1 MQRTTDPVTREIIKN
16 ALMSAADTM
25 ALTVVRTARSAVI
38 KHGMDFSTSIFNAE
52 GEQVAQGLT
61 LPPHLGSMA
70 PALEGV
76 MNAFG
81 GDVHPGDIFA
91 NNDPYEGGSHLPDIF
106 LFKPVF
112 VNDTLIGWSCCIG
125 HQTDIG
131 GRVAGGNACDNT
143 ELFQEGLILPPLKLY
158 ERGEL
163 NRAVWRIL
171 EKNVRVPE
179 IVLGDVQALLAAVQ
193 FGERDLLR
201 LADDYGLEDLKSYMT
216 DILDTTE
223 RLTRAEI
230 TGLPQGEWEFTDYI
244 DNDGIDPQPIAIH
257 ANLKIDGDEVFV
269 DFDGTS
275 PQAKGSINPNFA
287 YTKSNVYA
295 VFKCLIDPAI
305 QSNSG
310 FFRAF
315 NITAPEGC
323 FVNPQHPAPVAVR
336 GLAGFRICH
345 TLFGA
350 MAQAMP
356 GKIPAAWGGG
366 EVGISFGGYHRD
378 RKAWVYLEFNN
389 DGPRGGGPQFDGADG
404 LSSPVLNMANTPVES
419 IEADQPLLIERF
431 GLYPDTAGAGKFRG
445 GLGLIRDFRILAD
458 EATFQLRTDR
468 TDFLPWGVEGGKPG
482 TPTRNYLNPDE
493 PTGDAP
499 EGRKLP
505 GKHLTTLKKG
515 DLYRMIQAGGGGYG
529 DPLERDVY
537 AVLDD
542 VEQEKLTVGY
552 ARREH
557 GVVIDPDTLSL
568 DLTATEKLRAEMRS
582 NAPAPAD

>member
-81 GDVHPGDIFA
+81 DDVRPGDIFA

-112 VNDTLIGWSCCIG
+112 VNETLIGWSCCIG

-143 ELFQEGLILPPLKLY
+143 ELFQEGLIIPPLKLY
-158 ERGEL
+158 DQGEL

-257 ANLKIDGDEVFV
+257 AKLKIDGDEVFV

-295 VFKCLIDPAI
+295 VFKCLIDPTI

-315 NITAPEGC
+315 NISAPEGC
-323 FVNPQHPAPVAVR
+323 FVNPQHPAPVAAR

-482 TPTRNYLNPDE
+482 APTRNYLNPDN
-493 PTGDAP
+493 PDGD
-499 EGRKLP
+499 GRTLP
-505 GKHLTTLKKG
+505 GKYLTTLKKG

-529 DPLERDVY
+529 DPLDRDVY

-542 VEQEKLTVGY
+542 VEQEKLTVEY

-557 GVVIDPDTLSL
+557 GVVIAPDTLAL
-568 DLTATEKLRAEMRS
+568 DLTATEKLRSEMRS
-582 NAPAPAD
+582 QSPTPAD

>member
-1 MQRTTDPVTREIIKN
+1 MRRTADPVTREVIKN

-81 GDVHPGDIFA
+81 SDVQPGDIFA

-106 LFKPVF
+106 LFKPIF
-112 VNDTLIGWSCCIG
+112 VNETLIGWSCCIG

-143 ELFQEGLILPPLKLY
+143 EIFQEGLILPPLKLY
-158 ERGEL
+158 DKGEL
-163 NRAVWRIL
+163 NQAVWRIL

-179 IVLGDVQALLAAVQ
+179 VVLGDVQALLAAVQ

-201 LADDYGLEDLKSYMT
+201 LADDYGLEELKSYMT

-257 ANLKIDGDEVFV
+257 AKLKISGDEVFV

-323 FVNPQHPAPVAVR
+323 FVNPQHPAPVAAR

-366 EVGISFGGYHRD
+366 ELGISFGGYD
-378 RKAWVYLEFNN
+378 QNRKAWVYLEFNN

-419 IEADQPLLIERF
+419 IESDQPLLIERF
-431 GLYPDTAGAGKFRG
+431 GLYPDTAGAGKLRG

-458 EATFQLRTDR
+458 EATFQLRSDR
-468 TDFLPWGVEGGKPG
+468 TDFQPWGLEGGKPG
-482 TPTRNYLNPDE
+482 TPTQNYLNPG
-493 PTGDAP
+493 TDAK
-499 EGRKLP
+499 KLP

-515 DLYRMIQAGGGGYG
+515 DVYRMIQAGGGGYG

-542 VEQEKLTVGY
+542 VQQEKLTVDY

-557 GVVIDPDTLSL
+557 GVVIDPETL
-568 DLTATEKLRAEMRS
+568 DLDLRATEEQRAEMRRENS
-582 NAPAPAD
+582 TPAG